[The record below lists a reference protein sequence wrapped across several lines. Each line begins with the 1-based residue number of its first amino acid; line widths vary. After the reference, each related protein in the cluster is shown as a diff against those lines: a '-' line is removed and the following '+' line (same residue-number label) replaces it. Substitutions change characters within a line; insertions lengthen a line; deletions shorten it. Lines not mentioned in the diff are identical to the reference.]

1 VLEHLLET
9 EIAVPVARGEVF
21 AFFSDASNLMRITPP
36 SLGFKI
42 RTPMPIRMEE
52 GTLIDYSILLHGLPM
67 HWRTRIC
74 RWNPPLEFI
83 DEQLKGPYR
92 KWVHHHLF
100 EELEPGQ
107 TRIRD
112 RVQYAL
118 SFPPLGELA
127 LPLVRAELHS
137 IFEFRQKI
145 IREIFAH
152 A

>member
-1 VLEHLLET
+1 MVL
-9 EIAVPVARGEVF
+9 PVARKEVF
-21 AFFSDASNLMRITPP
+21 AFFADASNLMRITPP

-42 RTPMPIRMEE
+42 RTPIPVRMEE
-52 GTLIDYSILLHGLPM
+52 GTLIDYTILLHRLPLR
-67 HWRTRIC
+67 WRSRIC
-74 RWNPPLEFI
+74 RWNPPCEFI

-92 KWVHHHLF
+92 KWVHHHIF
-100 EELEPGQ
+100 DELESRK

-112 RVQYAL
+112 CVKYAL
-118 SFPPLGELA
+118 PFPPLGELA

-137 IFEFRQKI
+137 IFQFRQKI